1 MSRTRLAI
9 ILLVASIA
17 VFLTSLG
24 AGAMAYFSA
33 QSPTTTTGQPNTK
46 ATPQVPATPPPMT
59 TTLPKA
65 NKRYL
70 YVFPGGG
77 MWVYD
82 MDHDHQLVKHV
93 ALPTTNVR
101 GAIASAATGMLY
113 LSYGGDGGSNG
124 NGALLAYD
132 LKTDHIVWT
141 KNYNFGVDSQG
152 ISPDGKIIYMPDGSK
167 SYDGNVYLINATD
180 GTVTGTMNTVPGA
193 STHNT
198 VVNLQGTHIYTGAV
212 NNNNLF
218 EFDAATHKLIK
229 KIGPLQAGV
238 RPYAF
243 NRAETLAFTNASFF
257 LGFEVSDIMTGK
269 LLYHIPVKGFTAPAG
284 NSAPSHGITLS
295 PDEKEVY
302 VIDSP
307 NSYVH
312 VFDVSGLPAKAPVQ
326 VADIALPSMA
336 GMEPPPCS
344 YDCQREGWLEHSRD
358 GRYVYVGDA
367 GVAIDT
373 KTRKIAAHIPALVNG
388 RKSLEVDWA
397 DTTPVFADG
406 RHGLGYA
413 GLPLP

>member
-1 MSRTRLAI
+1 
-9 ILLVASIA
+9 
-17 VFLTSLG
+17 
-24 AGAMAYFSA
+24 
-33 QSPTTTTGQPNTK
+33 
-46 ATPQVPATPPPMT
+46 
-59 TTLPKA
+59 
-65 NKRYL
+65 
-70 YVFPGGG
+70 

-82 MDHDHQLVKHV
+82 MDHGHQLVRHV

-113 LSYGGDGGSNG
+113 VSYGGDGGTNG
-124 NGALLAYD
+124 TGALLAYN
-132 LKTDHIVWT
+132 LKTDKIVWN
-141 KNYNFGVDSQG
+141 KKYPFGVDSQG
-152 ISPDGKIIYMPDGSK
+152 ISPDGKTIYMPDGSK
-167 SYDGNVYLINATD
+167 SYDGNVYIINADD

-218 EFDAATHKLIK
+218 EFDAATHKVIK

-257 LGFEVSDIMTGK
+257 LGFEVSDITTGK
-269 LLYHIPVKGFTAPAG
+269 LLYHVPVKGFTAPAG
-284 NSAPSHGITLS
+284 NSAPSHGISLS

-326 VADIALPSMA
+326 VADIALPLMA

-373 KTRKIAAHIPALVNG
+373 KTRKIAAHIPALDNG

-397 DTTPVFADG
+397 DDTPVFADG
-406 RHGLGYA
+406 RHGVGYA